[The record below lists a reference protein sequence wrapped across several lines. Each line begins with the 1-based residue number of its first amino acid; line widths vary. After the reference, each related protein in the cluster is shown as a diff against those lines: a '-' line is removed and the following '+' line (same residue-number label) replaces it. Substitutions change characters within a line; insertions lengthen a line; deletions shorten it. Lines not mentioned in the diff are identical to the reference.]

1 MRNIKTY
8 LCLLISLLASCQGNK
23 EQVVLKIAVAAN
35 MNFSMTEIARSFE
48 MEYNVKVEMS
58 TASSGML
65 TSQIINGAP
74 FDVFISAN
82 MDYPLALYSQELA
95 SLPEVYAFGKVV
107 MAVPSGI
114 AIAKNW
120 QELLLSDEVKRIAIA
135 NPASAPYG
143 IATLEALNKDG
154 SYESLASKIIL
165 GESVAQVN
173 QYLKIG
179 SVDVAFTSNAFQANF
194 KADYA
199 YYEIPRELYQP
210 IKQGVSIIKQK
221 SNMHKAASELFLN
234 YLRSETCQTIL
245 LNHGFSIN
253 D

>member
-8 LCLLISLLASCQGNK
+8 WGLLILLLAGCQGNN
-23 EQVVLKIAVAAN
+23 EQEVLRIAVAAN
-35 MNFSMTEIARSFE
+35 MSFSIVEIAHSFE
-48 MEYNVKVEMS
+48 LEYDIKVEIS

-65 TSQIINGAP
+65 SSQIINGAP

-82 MDYPLALYSQELA
+82 MDYPLELYNQELA
-95 SLPEVYAFGKVV
+95 SAPKVYAFGKII
-107 MAVPSGI
+107 MAVPLEIGL
-114 AIAKNW
+114 AATW
-120 QELLLSDEVKRIAIA
+120 QELLLSDEVKRIAMA

-143 IATLEALNKDG
+143 IATLKALNKDG
-154 SYESLASKIIL
+154 IYESLMSKMVL

-173 QYLKIG
+173 QYLKTG
-179 SVDVAFTSNAFQANF
+179 SVDVAFTSNAFEANF
-194 KADYA
+194 KADYT
-199 YYEIPRELYQP
+199 YYEISSHLYQP

-221 SNMHKAASELFLN
+221 SNKHKAASELFIN
-234 YLRSETCQTIL
+234 YLRSETCKTIL